1 MAIEATTHGPADL
14 MTRVAHLTADLWVAL
29 KRRHAERETRRI
41 LASLSDAQLDDIGVM
56 RGDLLR

>member
-1 MAIEATTHGPADL
+1 